1 MITVEQQKYGAKL
14 MNTLAQKAWES
25 STFKEQ
31 FIKNPATAIQEVTGK
46 PFAMPEN
53 KKLVVEDQTDPSI
66 IYLNIPSK
74 PDYSE
79 IELTDEQLE
88 IVAGGEIMCVGAW
101 VVVGVVCLAAGTGV
115 GYALNH

>member
-1 MITVEQQKYGAKL
+1 MITIEQQKYGAEL
-14 MNTLAQKAWES
+14 MNTLAQKAWENS
-25 STFKEQ
+25 AFKEQ
-31 FIKNPATAIQEVTGK
+31 LIKNPSVAIQEVTGK
-46 PFAMPEN
+46 TFTMPEN
-53 KKLVVEDQTDPSI
+53 KKLVFEDQTDSSI

-101 VVVGVVCLAAGTGV
+101 VVVGVVCLAAGVGV
-115 GYALNH
+115 GMALR